1 MARPKKEPLTF
12 EGKVQKE
19 FPEFTS
25 EVAGLDVQALK
36 NRIATYARELSES
49 EDCKDNDEELKNTQ
63 SELKELNAPYREVKK
78 AVATKTRY
86 LLSMIKEK
94 GGN

>member
-1 MARPKKEPLTF
+1 MGRPKKEALTF
-12 EGKVQKE
+12 EAKVQKE
-19 FPEFTS
+19 MPEFAL
-25 EVAGLDVQALK
+25 EVAKLDVQALK

-49 EDCKDNDEELKNTQ
+49 EDQKENDDDLKSAILQ
-63 SELKELNAPYREVKK
+63 AKEMGAPYRDVKK

-86 LLSMIKEK
+86 LLGLIKDK

>member
-1 MARPKKEPLTF
+1 MGRPKKEPLTF

-19 FPEFTS
+19 FPEFTN
-25 EVAGLDVQALK
+25 EVAGLDVQSLK

-49 EDCKDNDEELKNTQ
+49 EEAQENDEALLAAKAEA
-63 SELKELNAPYREVKK
+63 KELGAPYRDVKK

-86 LLSMIKEK
+86 LLSLIKEK

>member
-1 MARPKKEPLTF
+1 MAKPRKETLTF

-19 FPEFTS
+19 FPEFTD
-25 EVAGLDVQALK
+25 EVARLDVQALK

-49 EDCKDNDEELKNTQ
+49 EEAKENDEALKNAQ
-63 SELKELNAPYREVKK
+63 SEVKEMNAPYREVKG
-78 AVATKTRY
+78 AVAKKTRY
-86 LLSMIKEK
+86 LLSLIREK